1 VKQLLNWRKLSNSAL
16 PFLLLNSKA
25 TSEKTRSYIQSHF
38 QIEYDE
44 LFQVDYPRFVYDTM
58 VPCKFPGE
66 HDKEW
71 APGGHGDVYTALY
84 LSGTLESLLK
94 QGIRYLFLSNSD
106 NLGAELDLKILGAM
120 VKSKTEFVMEVTPR
134 TQLDVKGGTVVRYQ
148 GKKILI
154 ERAQIRDEE
163 VSQFENITP
172 FPLFNTN
179 NIWIDLRSLHEKMV
193 KKTLGLPIIV
203 NKKNIAGV
211 VSAQLETAM
220 GAAVECFE
228 KATILVVPRTRFLPV
243 KSTNDLLIMRS
254 DIFDI
259 TTEGHLIKNPKRR
272 SPFLPKIELDPL
284 YYDTVEKFETLFEEI
299 PSLIEATGLTVKG
312 CVKFEKPVQVKG
324 IGVFQST

>member
-1 VKQLLNWRKLSNSAL
+1 
-16 PFLLLNSKA
+16 
-25 TSEKTRSYIQSHF
+25 
-38 QIEYDE
+38 
-44 LFQVDYPRFVYDTM
+44 
-58 VPCKFPGE
+58 
-66 HDKEW
+66 
-71 APGGHGDVYTALY
+71 
-84 LSGTLESLLK
+84 
-94 QGIRYLFLSNSD
+94 
-106 NLGAELDLKILGAM
+106 
-120 VKSKTEFVMEVTPR
+120 
-134 TQLDVKGGTVVRYQ
+134 
-148 GKKILI
+148 
-154 ERAQIRDEE
+154 
-163 VSQFENITP
+163 
-172 FPLFNTN
+172 
-179 NIWIDLRSLHEKMV
+179 MV